1 MTQSLK
7 KFIEAEILPR
17 YDAFD
22 KAHSRDHIIA
32 VIEQSL
38 NFVRYYDVNEDMVYA
53 AAAYHDLGIEFGRE
67 LHHIHSARI
76 VREDS
81 RLLQWFNPQQIET
94 IACAVEDH
102 RASSKS
108 EPRGIYGRILAE
120 SDRVI
125 IPEQVVLRTIQFGQ
139 SHYPACDTEQQWQR
153 TLHHLKEKYGHYGY
167 LRLWI
172 PESPNHVR
180 LQQLRNLIDD
190 EVALRKLFDQ
200 IVNGSEIHID

>member
-7 KFIEAEILPR
+7 EFIEAEILPR

-38 NFVRYYDVNEDMVYA
+38 NFVPYYDVDEDMVYA

-81 RLLQWFNPQQIET
+81 RLLKWFNPQQIET

-120 SDRVI
+120 SGQSNY
-125 IPEQVVLRTIQFGQ
+125 PEQSSVAYIFSSVIATIP
-139 SHYPACDTEQQWQR
+139 PATTEQQWQR

-180 LQQLRNLIDD
+180 LQQLRNLH
-190 EVALRKLFDQ
+190 R
-200 IVNGSEIHID
+200 